1 MHVHSDCSITN
12 RCSRSVACL
21 IQYRCSTSI
30 GHKLYSGSC
39 VSDKHATSLA
49 PTGLACLAPASTSEH
64 HVPNLPHPWG
74 SHVLA
79 GSQYPNELVYRTA
92 VSLSWQTCCAT
103 LQFLHWPQRLF
114 VFMPGINGHNVK
126 PRRPPHQVQ
135 KVLTIGLLLALW
147 NTPQAR
153 LPPPWAPHK
162 LKACVCTAIVLSPT
176 GVLVQLPACFSH
188 AASQALGTSFFQ
200 VHA

>member
-49 PTGLACLAPASTSEH
+49 PKGLACLAPASTSEH

-79 GSQYPNELVYRTA
+79 GSQYPNQFDYRTS
-92 VSLSWQTCCAT
+92 VSLSWQACSAS
-103 LQFLHWPQRLF
+103 LQHMPWPQRLF
-114 VFMPGINGHNVK
+114 VFMPGVNGHNVK

-147 NTPQAR
+147 NTPQAHF
-153 LPPPWAPHK
+153 PPPWAPHK
-162 LKACVCTAIVLSPT
+162 LKACVCTAIVL
-176 GVLVQLPACFSH
+176 
-188 AASQALGTSFFQ
+188 
-200 VHA
+200 